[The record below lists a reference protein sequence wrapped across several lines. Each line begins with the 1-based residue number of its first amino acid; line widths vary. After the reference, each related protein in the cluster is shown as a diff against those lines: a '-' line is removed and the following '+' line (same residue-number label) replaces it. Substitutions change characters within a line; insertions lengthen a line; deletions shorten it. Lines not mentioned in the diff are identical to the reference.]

1 MTNSRC
7 STTRHNSRRLISLLA
22 GALAGLFL
30 VQTAV
35 AAASNG
41 APMPAAGDLCVA
53 RVMRLTHDNQYY
65 MRPMW
70 SPDGSLIAFT
80 RGKSTGIEVM
90 KADGSGRRVLT
101 DEAAAGYKFAWSPDN
116 TEIAFRTINYSN
128 GLATIK
134 VASVASGKVET
145 LSGPAPDVHPPQ
157 WAHAEKGKRVS
168 FVADGKIVHT
178 AWRPMAGSQRASPA
192 GGKPAPALF
201 FDRQNIWVLDESG
214 EEPRPLTE
222 GVGFDPVRSPDGARI
237 VYSQMDTL
245 VFMNA
250 DGTGKQSLGVGNR
263 PAWSPDS
270 RKLVFQI
277 TRDHTHAPDDP
288 RAHGPDTAQH
298 RHHDKTNHQ
307 IEESDLFVMNADGTA
322 RTQLTHTQ
330 DELEADPHWSSDGRR
345 IVYRTENAGQIY
357 VIELDW

>member
-1 MTNSRC
+1 MTYSRC
-7 STTRHNSRRLISLLA
+7 SATHNGSRRIISLLA

-30 VQTAV
+30 VQAAL

-41 APMPAAGDLCVA
+41 APMPAAGDL
-53 RVMRLTHDNQYY
+53 RVTRVIRLTHDNQYY
-65 MRPMW
+65 MRPTW

-116 TEIAFRTINYSN
+116 EEIAFRAVNYSN

-145 LSGPAPDVHPPQ
+145 LSEPAPDVHPPQ
-157 WAHAEKGKRVS
+157 WSHTEKGKRVS
-168 FVADGKIVHT
+168 FVANATLVHT
-178 AWRPMAGSQRASPA
+178 DWRPMAGLRRASA
-192 GGKPAPALF
+192 ADKPAPALF

-214 EEPRPLTE
+214 EEPQPLTE

-245 VFMNA
+245 VVMNA
-250 DGTGKQSLGVGNR
+250 DGTDKRSLGVGNR

-288 RAHGPDTAQH
+288 RAHGADTPHH

-322 RTQLTHTQ
+322 RTQLTHTP
-330 DELEADPHWSSDGRR
+330 DELEVDPHWSPDGRR